1 MTTAKY
7 FYESECDECEKY
19 LFVVSNGW
27 VNNFMCCNGFLLRRK
42 TTSQQDPERL
52 IDKLILY
59 ILHAQRLSIR
69 YKLPSFKY
77 NTNRRNIRLE

>member
-7 FYESECDECEKY
+7 FYESECDECEKS
-19 LFVVSNGW
+19 LFVVSNGC
-27 VNNFMCCNGFLLRRK
+27 VNNFMCCNVFLLRRK
-42 TTSQQDPERL
+42 TTTSQQDPDQL

-69 YKLPSFKY
+69 YKYPPSSIIPMDE
-77 NTNRRNIRLE
+77 TSV